1 MKQVTKETVYR
12 SAQESFGIV
21 PPMIKEIA
29 EFSVPA
35 AALYVDGV
43 RTMNAAALS
52 EMEINAIE
60 LRISSLNRC
69 ASCVKGHSY
78 LSKKA
83 GLSDEDIQALVEG
96 RPTSIESLNRK
107 IRGTEAI
114 FYANRGG
121 YAMYIDELEAER
133 FTRQEVYEI
142 IGLLSLKTIS
152 NNINNY
158 VQAVRAAQVQ
168 YSSNF

>member
-1 MKQVTKETVYR
+1 MKQQATKELVYQL
-12 SAQESFGIV
+12 AGESFGIV
-21 PPMIKEIA
+21 PPLIKEIT
-29 EFSVPA
+29 EFSVPV

-43 RTMNAAALS
+43 TTMNAAGFT

-69 ASCVKGHSY
+69 ESCIKGHSY

-83 GLSDEDIQALVEG
+83 GLSEADIKSIIEG
-96 RPTSIESLNRK
+96 RPTSIGSLNRI

-114 FYANRGG
+114 FYANRSG
-121 YAMYIDELEAER
+121 YENHLTILEEEE
-133 FTRQEVYEI
+133 FTQKEIFEI
-142 IGLLSLKTIS
+142 IGLLALKTVS

-158 VQAVRAAQVQ
+158 MKAMKAAQTI
-168 YSSNF
+168 SP

>member
-1 MKQVTKETVYR
+1 MKQVTKESVYQ

-43 RTMNAAALS
+43 ITMNAAALS

-69 ASCVKGHSY
+69 ESCVKGHSY

-83 GLSDEDIQALVEG
+83 GLSEEDIKALVEG
-96 RPTSIESLNRK
+96 RPTSIDSLNRMV
-107 IRGTEAI
+107 RGTEAI
-114 FYANRGG
+114 FYANRSG
-121 YAMYIDELEAER
+121 YSRYLDVLEAER
-133 FTRQEVYEI
+133 FTRREVYEI

-158 VQAVRAAQVQ
+158 VKAVGAAKAALV
-168 YSSNF
+168 